1 VDPNVRTIAQ
11 VGHSTWNLFGCG
23 FLGLGLI
30 IAILLLTIR
39 PWPIDIAE
47 FAVLSGVP
55 VLLAAILMSVRSGVV
70 VDRQRSILATWWG
83 MLVPIAYGTERPF
96 SKSHD
101 VTLSYEVRHGLKNST
116 YAVYPVRLESS
127 GADAMAIHEPS
138 NYDEARRLAED
149 LAKFLQVGIRD
160 RSEGDEV
167 VREAGTLDL
176 SLRERMKRTGRSA
189 PLPAQPPGARA
200 ILSYGGIR
208 SPTTIEIPPMPLRA
222 CLRFFLTGMA
232 AAGVV
237 AILLEFG
244 VWYSH
249 MPLGVGALSVL
260 LPALCIVPPL
270 VLRNA
275 IFRERLVVSPD
286 QIVMNRRDVFG
297 TRTVRLTGA
306 EIEEVA
312 LVRAG
317 YLRAYGGGTSRVV
330 IRSDRR
336 SIELVAALSNP
347 QELKWLRDVLVHVL
361 TLTFRQ

>member
-1 VDPNVRTIAQ
+1 MDPNVRTIAQ

-30 IAILLLTIR
+30 IAILLLTMR

-47 FAVLSGVP
+47 FAILSGVP

-83 MLVPIAYGTERPF
+83 MLVPIAYGAERSF

-116 YAVYPVRLESS
+116 YAVYPVRLE
-127 GADAMAIHEPS
+127 GPGNDAFAIHEPD
-138 NYDEARRLAED
+138 NFDEARRRAEE
-149 LAKFLQVGIRD
+149 LAKFLRVGIRD
-160 RSEGDEV
+160 RTEGDEV

-189 PLPAQPPGARA
+189 PLPAQPPGARS
-200 ILSYGGIR
+200 ILNYGGSR
-208 SPTTIEIPPMPLRA
+208 TPTAIEIPSMPLVA
-222 CLRFFLTGMA
+222 CLRLFLMGMA
-232 AAGVV
+232 AAGVM

-244 VWYSH
+244 AWYSR
-249 MPLGVGALSVL
+249 MSFGIAALAVF
-260 LPALCIVPPL
+260 LPTLCIALPL
-270 VLRNA
+270 IIRNA
-275 IFRERLVVSPD
+275 ILRERLLVSPD
-286 QIVMNRRDVFG
+286 EIVVHRRDVFG
-297 TRTVRLTGA
+297 PRTVRLTGA

-312 LVRAG
+312 LVRSG